1 MSEMALVIRR
11 YSPSDI
17 RAVIDIFESAIR
29 GSCLGDYDQVQIDAW
44 LSSADANR
52 WNAIFMEHYSLL
64 ALFDGEPAGFGDISE
79 EGHLNLLYVRPEYQG
94 KGIASA
100 LCERLEKHVGG
111 LITVEAS
118 LTARP
123 FFLHRGYREIAQQK
137 VYRKGIALTNFRM
150 EKQTDPKI
158 N

>member
-1 MSEMALVIRR
+1 
-11 YSPSDI
+11 
-17 RAVIDIFESAIR
+17 
-29 GSCLGDYDQVQIDAW
+29 
-44 LSSADANR
+44 
-52 WNAIFMEHYSLL
+52 MEN
-64 ALFDGEPAGFGDISE
+64 PP
-79 EGHLNLLYVRPEYQG
+79 V
-94 KGIASA
+94 
-100 LCERLEKHVGG
+100 HVGG

-123 FFLHRGYREIAQQK
+123 FFLHNGYREIAQQT